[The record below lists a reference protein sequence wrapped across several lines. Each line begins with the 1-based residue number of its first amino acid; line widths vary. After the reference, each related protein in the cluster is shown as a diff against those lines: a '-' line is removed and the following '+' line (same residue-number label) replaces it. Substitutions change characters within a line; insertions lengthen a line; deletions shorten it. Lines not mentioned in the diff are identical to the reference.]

1 MKLAARALSFLYT
14 CARSLSVALY
24 ICRSPFAVVVAI
36 ACECLCGPRGE
47 PYEEPNLSYEPSA
60 PRPRNWTGAALGYSC
75 QHRKQIPI
83 ALWAGIPKKV
93 DLKAER
99 ASEADKRVTR
109 NTPPAASL
117 SGSLALSLTF
127 SQAANLPN
135 SPKKKIPLTLASRS
149 SSSHSRPPLHLLLY
163 ARRRPVNSV
172 QDVVQGFPPPST
184 RSSLT
189 ALDVDESQRIPTT
202 TPPCTRTYDA
212 FRSRICIYPN
222 RLRLTTASR

>member
-109 NTPPAASL
+109 NTPPAAR
-117 SGSLALSLTF
+117 SLALWLSLSLF
-127 SQAANLPN
+127 RKLPIF
-135 SPKKKIPLTLASRS
+135 PIRQKKKSRS
-149 SSSHSRPPLHLLLY
+149 LSLLDHRHPIHDHHFIFSSTLVDVQSTRCKTSFRDSPHLRPAPHSPPWTWTNRSASPLPHLLAH
-163 ARRRPVNSV
+163 ARTTLSV
-172 QDVVQGFPPPST
+172 PASA
-184 RSSLT
+184 SI
-189 ALDVDESQRIPTT
+189 RI
-202 TPPCTRTYDA
+202 A
-212 FRSRICIYPN
+212 FV
-222 RLRLTTASR
+222 